1 MTTAEHATD
10 QQSAMERM
18 QLRPSTQ
25 ASLTAFKALLLRDLH
40 VLRKTLWQFAIRTV
54 MQPLMLVFVFTYVFP
69 KIGEGVGGSA
79 AGQAAFSTLLLAG
92 VIASSM
98 VFQGVQAVALPLV
111 QEFGFTK
118 EIEDRVMAPLPVW
131 AVAMEKISSGAAQ
144 ALLAAAV
151 VFPLATFIPATPVH
165 LSIHWFYLLT
175 ITPLAAWLGA
185 SLGMVMGTKVDP
197 RYVSLL
203 FSIVILPMTFLGAIY
218 YPWARLSPIPWLK
231 WFVLINPLVYMSEG
245 FRVALTRG
253 VPHMPVPAIYAALI
267 GFSILLT
274 WVGIDGFRKRVLS

>member
-1 MTTAEHATD
+1 MTTAERGAALHDAI
-10 QQSAMERM
+10 QRL
-18 QLRPSTQ
+18 QLRPSRA
-25 ASLTAFKALLLRDLH
+25 ASITAFRALLLRDLQ
-40 VLRKTLWQFAIRTV
+40 VLRKTFWQFAVRTV

-69 KIGEGVGGSA
+69 KIGEGIGGSA

-92 VIASSM
+92 VIASTM

-131 AVAMEKISSGAAQ
+131 AVAMEKIASGAAQ
-144 ALLAAAV
+144 ALLAALV

-165 LSIHWFYLLT
+165 LSIHWYSLLT
-175 ITPLAAWLGA
+175 IAPLAAWVGA

-218 YPWARLSPIPWLK
+218 YPWARLTPIAWLK
-231 WFVLINPLVYMSEG
+231 WLVLINPLVYMSEG

-253 VPHMPVPAIYAALI
+253 VPHMPIAAIYAALV

-274 WVGIDGFRKRVLS
+274 WVGIQGFRKRVLS